1 MWPSKV
7 ICLPEWKNKSATKRN
22 DTIITAMND
31 KKSVLKKRILTLFKN
46 NSFLVLL
53 LIVSIITITFIF
65 HPTVR
70 SFWDGYYRQQ
80 QFNQFL
86 KQTVLNDYLDP
97 QEYWEFRERFSPGSF
112 SINPE
117 FIDLFQTYRIVNL
130 NSKGVSEIIYFNSQ
144 HSSSIDSIS
153 QEYIALDSFKSSVNV
168 DMILFE
174 KDTSIIYTQKNMP
187 NKVYVWFIKPID
199 EMKKA
204 NGFFD
209 YTSSEM
215 ELLNNSYW
223 VSQMTLELADVNHY

>member
-1 MWPSKV
+1 
-7 ICLPEWKNKSATKRN
+7 
-22 DTIITAMND
+22 MND
-31 KKSVLKKRILTLFKN
+31 KKSAFKKHILALLKN
-46 NSFLVLL
+46 DSFLVLL

-70 SFWDGYYRQQ
+70 SFWDGYYRHQ
-80 QFNQFL
+80 QFNQLL
-86 KQTVLNDYLDP
+86 KQTVLYDYLDP
-97 QEYWEFRERFSPGSF
+97 QAYWEFRERFSPGSF
-112 SINPE
+112 SINSDYVD
-117 FIDLFQTYRIVNL
+117 FFQTYRIVNL
-130 NSKGVSEIIYFNSQ
+130 NSTGFSEIIYFNSH

-153 QEYIALDSFKSSVNV
+153 QENIAIDFVKSSIDI

-174 KDTSIIYTQKNMP
+174 NDNSIIYTQKNIP
-187 NKVYVWFIKPID
+187 DKVYVWFIKPID

-223 VSQMTLELADVNHY
+223 VSQMTLKLADVNHY